1 MEKIAV
7 YEQIVIEIE
16 TEEPVDLAQFQ
27 TCYKNYLSTELTK
40 VEKEMK
46 YNQFRKIRFLFIGTV
61 FIVLSALFQN
71 QLHTIILELLSIIG
85 SFAIWE
91 MTNLILVGN
100 RELKSSK
107 LNLKR
112 ELQTKIRLKEK

>member
-40 VEKEMK
+40 VEKK
-46 YNQFRKIRFLFIGTV
+46 
-61 FIVLSALFQN
+61 
-71 QLHTIILELLSIIG
+71 
-85 SFAIWE
+85 
-91 MTNLILVGN
+91 
-100 RELKSSK
+100 
-107 LNLKR
+107 
-112 ELQTKIRLKEK
+112 

>member
-46 YNQFRKIRFLFIGTV
+46 YNQFRKIRFLFIG
-61 FIVLSALFQN
+61 IVLSALFQN

-85 SFAIWE
+85 SFVIWE

>member
-46 YNQFRKIRFLFIGTV
+46 YNQFMKIRFLFIGIV